1 MNRKRVTKT
10 IYTPKLSKKR
20 ENSASTSE
28 NAKNEVIF
36 EFLMVE
42 STLEHLQFSTWTTLG
57 CANDSCA
64 NGHFWVWEAREY
76 GRRRTLLRK
85 WALRK
90 WALRDRELR
99 KWALRK
105 RELRKWVLRKWALR
119 KCLCANGPA
128 QMSLCELGITRTC
141 TCSRD
146 AIYRYSVT

>member
-42 STLEHLQFSTWTTLG
+42 SMLEDIWCNTQTTLG
-57 CANDSCA
+57 YANWYCA

-76 GRRRTLLRK
+76 GRRRCPPRKWASRK
-85 WALRK
+85 WALR
-90 WALRDRELR
+90 
-99 KWALRK
+99 
-105 RELRKWVLRKWALR
+105 
-119 KCLCANGPA
+119 
-128 QMSLCELGITRTC
+128 
-141 TCSRD
+141 
-146 AIYRYSVT
+146 